1 MLLDTHSVIA
11 MMKAHGGFLSRLR
24 QHKPSAFGISAVVMH
39 GLYFGAHKSE
49 RVRANLARVAALR
62 FEVVPL
68 DAEDARA
75 AADTRARLGR
85 AGTPIRPYDVLIAA
99 QALARNLT
107 VVTHNVREFAHV
119 PGLRVENWI

>member
-1 MLLDTHSVIA
+1 MT
-11 MMKAHGGFLSRLR
+11 KAHGGFLSRLR

-68 DAEDARA
+68 DAEEARA
-75 AADTRARLGR
+75 AADTWARLVRRGR
-85 AGTPIRPYDVLIAA
+85 PSSHAMC
-99 QALARNLT
+99 
-107 VVTHNVREFAHV
+107 
-119 PGLRVENWI
+119 